1 MSGES
6 ISLIR
11 FNGFNRFRIEILFD
25 CAAFRRCE
33 VIWREN
39 PHCVLPLRADVPVF
53 PCGVF
58 VRIRT
63 ARWRGRTLGD
73 SRPMAGDGRGATG
86 SRRQATGDGAH
97 GRGLACGRRRRV
109 ERAGLASPC
118 DRFAGARAV
127 PAASCRSRR
136 AATRARLRARP
147 VRRARGRAPSS
158 SRGTGAAGRAG
169 ASRTTGCLRGRSSR
183 PSAD

>member
-11 FNGFNRFRIEILFD
+11 FNGFNRFRIEVLFD

-39 PHCVLPLRADVPVF
+39 PHCVLPLRAEVPVF
-53 PCGVF
+53 RAVSSCAFAPPGGAAGRWATVD
-58 VRIRT
+58 
-63 ARWRGRTLGD
+63 RWRVTGG
-73 SRPMAGDGRGATG
+73 GATG
-86 SRRQATGDGAH
+86 SRRKATGDGAH
-97 GRGLACGRRRRV
+97 GRGLACGRRRRM

-127 PAASCRSRR
+127 PAASCCYAR
-136 AATRARLRARP
+136 AAASAT
-147 VRRARGRAPSS
+147 SS
-158 SRGTGAAGRAG
+158 SRT
-169 ASRTTGCLRGRSSR
+169 RSSTVVQSR
-183 PSAD
+183 YRGCR